1 MTLYKNWCIGTE
13 RKSKKKTLRAYSENK
28 DGRAKVLSQLGETVK
43 AHYDHADRIAD
54 DVARLGYK
62 AAAEI
67 LQALLPQSPRARSG
81 DLGEILASELVEEE
95 MGFRVPVRRMRFKD
109 GREVAMR
116 GDDFIGVGY
125 DDEDKLW
132 LLKGESK
139 SRATLGKT
147 TIAEAREAL
156 NRHDGR
162 CTPNSLAFVANR
174 LLDSADA
181 NDQEL
186 GRTIRDEVGLKA
198 LRPQRID
205 HMLFALCGNDASG
218 KLAEDLDNTGGE
230 RNQHVVILRIVDHQA
245 FIAEVYE
252 EAMNLGDD

>member
-1 MTLYKNWCIGTE
+1 MTLYKNWCIGIEKKT
-13 RKSKKKTLRAYSENK
+13 KKKTLRSYSEK
-28 DGRAKVLSQLGETVK
+28 KGGRVKVLSQLGETVK
-43 AHYDHADRIAD
+43 IHYDHTDRIAD
-54 DVARLGYK
+54 DVARLGYAK
-62 AAAEI
+62 AAEI
-67 LQALLPQSPRARSG
+67 LRALLPQSPRARSG

-125 DDEDKLW
+125 DDNDKLW

-162 CTPNSLAFVANR
+162 CTPNSLLFIANR
-174 LLDSADA
+174 LLDGAETA
-181 NDQEL
+181 DQEL
-186 GRTIRDEVGLKA
+186 GRTIRDEVGVKA
-198 LRPQRID
+198 LPPQRID
-205 HMLFALCGNDASG
+205 HMLFAVSGNDPG
-218 KLAEDLDNTGGE
+218 DKLESDLDNAGDE
-230 RNQHVVILRIVDHQA
+230 RNQHVASLRIEDHQD
-245 FIAEVYE
+245 FIAAVYE
-252 EAMNLGDD
+252 EAMNLGDK